1 MVLYFHVYQQFYYSA
16 TEKILQK
23 CRQIVDIKKDDG
35 FSAIHLAA
43 LNGHRDVTFSLL
55 TLVSGSLSNV
65 KVKQITEYV
74 CSD

>member
-1 MVLYFHVYQQFYYSA
+1 MVLYFHVYQQVYYSA

-43 LNGHRDVTFSLL
+43 LNGHRGVTFSLL

-65 KVKQITEYV
+65 KQITEYV